1 MLVYL
6 SLFNYLYSN
15 RSPRESVRPIPAER
29 RDADDE
35 RGAPSSCKLREGGAT
50 GVMCAA
56 YVTAY
61 CPSQPVHMRD
71 SRTSREREKPLR
83 GDSYEGESERS

>member
-1 MLVYL
+1 M
-6 SLFNYLYSN
+6 
-15 RSPRESVRPIPAER
+15 RPIPAER
-29 RDADDE
+29 RDAGDE

-61 CPSQPVHMRD
+61 CPLQPVHVRY
-71 SRTSREREKPLR
+71 SRTSRGREKPSEAILR
-83 GDSYEGESERS
+83 RERAREAEP

>member
-15 RSPRESVRPIPAER
+15 RSPRESVRPIPAES

-35 RGAPSSCKLREGGAT
+35 RRAPSSCKLREGGAT

-61 CPSQPVHMRD
+61 CPLQLVHTRN
-71 SRTSREREKPLR
+71 SRTSKGRDKPLR
-83 GDSYEGESERS
+83 GDS

>member
-15 RSPRESVRPIPAER
+15 RSPTERVRPILLS
-29 RDADDE
+29 RDADE
-35 RGAPSSCKLREGGAT
+35 RGAPRSCKLREGGAT

-61 CPSQPVHMRD
+61 CPLQPVHVRY
-71 SRTSREREKPLR
+71 SRTSRGREAREAEP
-83 GDSYEGESERS
+83 

>member
-15 RSPRESVRPIPAER
+15 RSPRESVRPIPAES
-29 RDADDE
+29 RDADE

-61 CPSQPVHMRD
+61 CPLQPVHMRY
-71 SRTSREREKPLR
+71 SRTSRGRERPLR
-83 GDSYEGESERS
+83 GDS